1 MFFFF
6 FGGGE
11 LHVFANTVLVFLE
24 AYLCVLDP
32 FG

>member
-11 LHVFANTVLVFLE
+11 AVGGIKFEWTKIGKLFQTLA
-24 AYLCVLDP
+24 
-32 FG
+32 